1 MATIAENIELAAKK
15 YALYRDDSPLL
26 LMVSGGSD
34 STALTYA
41 FNEMRG
47 ADKVSSMAAIH
58 VNHKI
63 RGDEADADQ
72 EFVEGLCDFLN
83 IPLFIVEVDIPKIA
97 AETGQNIEACARN
110 ERYASANEALASLCN
125 HVKVP
130 FEEGRIV
137 TAHTLDDRVENF
149 YMRSIVGTGPGGF
162 RSMRFQSRNIIRPLL
177 NLTRQDLRSYIEEL
191 KKEKLAYANL
201 KGEVWREDTTNA
213 NIAGFRAFI
222 RHELIPIVR
231 SKNPNH
237 AQTLATTMDL
247 IADEDDMLDKMAREL
262 LAESVV
268 LHTDAGMATIDA
280 SFANSW
286 LPLMRRAAFILLN
299 AMVPESERIE
309 NASVEAVLAPF
320 ANGKCEN
327 VPSKNIQCNMI
338 VSSNKNGVT
347 IESCESYRAKRK
359 KM

>member
-1 MATIAENIELAAKK
+1 MATIVENICDTVKK
-15 YALYRDDSPLL
+15 HALYCKNTPLL

-34 STALTYA
+34 STALAYA
-41 FNEMRG
+41 MRELR
-47 ADKVSSMAAIH
+47 DLKKVTSMAAIH

-63 RGDEADADQ
+63 RGAEADDDQ
-72 EFVEGLCDFLN
+72 EFVQGLCEFLN
-83 IPLFIVEVDIPKIA
+83 IPLFIVEVDIPKIV
-97 AETGQNIEACARN
+97 AETGENLEACARR
-110 ERYASANEALASLCN
+110 ERYLSANEALASLCN
-125 HVKVP
+125 HVNMP

-162 RSMRFQSRNIIRPLL
+162 RSMRRKSRNVIRPLL
-177 NLTRQDLRSYIEEL
+177 DVTRNDLRNYIKEL
-191 KKEKLAYANL
+191 NDNKLAYANS
-201 KGEVWREDTTNA
+201 KGELWREDSTNA
-213 NIAGFRAFI
+213 DTAGFRAFV
-222 RHELIPIVR
+222 RHELVPIIKTR
-231 SKNPNH
+231 NANH
-237 AQTLATTMDL
+237 AKTLQTSMDL

-262 LAESVV
+262 LAKWVI
-268 LHTDAGMATIDA
+268 LRTDAGMATIA
-280 SFANSW
+280 AEFSNSW

-320 ANGKCEN
+320 SNGKCKH
-327 VPSKNIQCNMI
+327 VPSKNIQCNLI